1 MIVDLRKRSTYDI
14 KVMAV
19 YGRYDVASDVITVET
34 IPENFFL
41 GTFSFLKG
49 FGFFFKLR
57 DNLCVEPNDTTF
69 ITLYL

>member
-1 MIVDLRKRSTYDI
+1 
-14 KVMAV
+14 MAV

-41 GTFSFLKG
+41 GTYSFLKG
-49 FGFFFKLR
+49 FVVFFKLR